1 MKLAGDG
8 HMAGFYRIQGEF
20 APCQPVA
27 APDAWLPPQGRRRPW
42 CGASCVGHG
51 GSFPDLAPIQS
62 RDTLSESARLAISY
76 CL

>member
-27 APDAWLPPQGRRRPW
+27 TSYQTASRLVVKPPKMPVWLDARRTRLTDAQLHTRHAPHQ
-42 CGASCVGHG
+42 
-51 GSFPDLAPIQS
+51 
-62 RDTLSESARLAISY
+62 
-76 CL
+76 